1 MWKSEYPRLSMKLI
15 SMHKIAL
22 MLWALLITNMLTAQ
36 TILDTTVKLALKEG
50 TIKEALLHIEQ
61 STDIKFIYDNE
72 KIDVNRK
79 AVISKDSN
87 TVRGHLDLLFGSD
100 MVQYII
106 RNDKIIL
113 KKKLSFGKPSQK
125 KATINGYIMENSS
138 GENLIG
144 ATVFDHNSGL
154 GSTSNYY
161 GYYSLTLPV
170 GEVTLDYSYVSAQ
183 KRQFIFYLAKDTT
196 INIGLGFNK
205 LLEEVVVSADKQVAV
220 QETTEM
226 GTISLTRKQLQTRPA
241 IGGEVDVIKVL
252 QLLPGVQAGNEG
264 SAGFYV
270 RGGGPDQNLILLDGV
285 PVYNTSHLFG
295 FVSVF
300 NSDAINNIKLIK
312 GAFPARYGGR
322 LSSVVEMSM
331 KEGNMKRL
339 RGSGNVGLIASSLT
353 LEGPIVKDK
362 TSFMVSG
369 RRTYLDLI
377 AKPFTDDGYNFF
389 DVNVKINHRFSDRS
403 RVYFS
408 SYMGRDKGFLADS
421 QKKIE
426 DGGTSN
432 PTYTENET
440 ESRVKW
446 GNSISLLR
454 WNYVITPKLFSN
466 LSLTR
471 SSYDFEAFDVF
482 FQETKNDFD
491 TLTEFQYFE
500 TSSNIRDLG
509 MKLDFDFFPHPD
521 HYVRFGLQAID
532 HNFKPNVVGVLSNER
547 VDTSFNASDITA
559 REYSFYVE
567 DDFKLSPKLKANL
580 GIHLSGFDV
589 NSRFYRSFQPRASL
603 RYLFNKDFSV
613 KASYSRMAQFL
624 HLLTNPGLGLPTDLW
639 VPATDRIAPQ
649 ESSQYSL
656 EFAYSFPE
664 LGLEATIEGYY
675 KELDNLIE
683 YKEGANLLRLN
694 EDWQDKVVS
703 GHGESYGVEL
713 FFRRNWDNM
722 EGWLGYTLAW
732 ANRTFEEINFGNSFP
747 YRYDRRHDVKL
758 AITRHLRTNIQ
769 ASANWVY
776 GTGIALTLPF
786 AQYMGPTG
794 LVGRTG
800 SQNMVLYDFGARN
813 AFRQRAS
820 HRLDI
825 GISFVKDKKWG
836 KRTWLVT
843 IYNVYSRR
851 NPLFIETRPVMAIT
865 NEKPVT
871 HFRERT
877 LFPIVPSVTYLFEF

>member
-1 MWKSEYPRLSMKLI
+1 MRLINMY
-15 SMHKIAL
+15 KIILFVWVFLA
-22 MLWALLITNMLTAQ
+22 TNMLTAQ
-36 TILDTTVKLALKEG
+36 TLLDTPVKLTLKEG
-50 TIKEALLHIEQ
+50 TIKEMLLLIEQ

-72 KIDVNRK
+72 KIDVNK
-79 AVISKDSN
+79 KVIISTDSS
-87 TVRGHLDLLFGSD
+87 TVREQLDMLFGGK

-106 RNDKIIL
+106 RADKIIL
-113 KKKLSFGKPSQK
+113 KKKLSARKPSQE
-125 KATINGYIMENSS
+125 KATINGYLRENAS

-144 ATVFDHNSGL
+144 ATIFDQNSRL
-154 GSTSNYY
+154 GSTTNYY

-170 GEVTLDYSYVSAQ
+170 GEVTLDYSYVGAR
-183 KRQFIFYLAKDTT
+183 KRLLTFYLSKDTT
-196 INIGLGFNK
+196 INVGLNLST
-205 LLEEVVVSADKQVAV
+205 LLEEIIVSADKQVAI

-226 GTISLTRKQLQTRPA
+226 GTINLTRKQMQARPA
-241 IGGEVDVIKVL
+241 IGGETDIIKVL
-252 QLLPGVQAGNEG
+252 QLLPGVQSGNEG
-264 SAGFYV
+264 SAGLYV

-295 FVSVF
+295 FTSIF

-331 KEGNMKRL
+331 KEGNMKTL
-339 RGSGNVGLIASSLT
+339 HGSGSLGLIASSLT

-377 AKPFTDDGYNFF
+377 AKPFTDDSYNFF
-389 DVNVKINHRFSDRS
+389 DINAKINHRFSDRS

-408 SYMGRDKGFLADS
+408 SYIGRDKGFLVDS
-421 QKKIE
+421 QERTE
-426 DGGTSN
+426 DESSSN
-432 PTYTENET
+432 PVYIENKT
-440 ESRVKW
+440 ESRVEW

-471 SSYDFEAFDVF
+471 SSYDFEAIDEF
-482 FQETKNDFD
+482 FQETKSATD
-491 TLTEFQYFE
+491 TLTEFQYFR

-509 MKLDFDFFPHPD
+509 VKLDFDFFPHPD

-532 HNFKPNVVGVLSNER
+532 HSFKPNVVGVLANER
-547 VDTSFNASDITA
+547 VDTTFNASNIAT
-559 REYSFYVE
+559 REYSFYIE
-567 DDFKLSPKLKANL
+567 DDFKLSPKLKANI
-580 GIHLSGFDV
+580 GVHFSGFDV
-589 NSRFYRSFQPRASL
+589 NSRFYKSVQPRISL
-603 RYLFNKDFSV
+603 RYLFNENFSV
-613 KASYSRMAQFL
+613 KASYSEMAQFL

-639 VPATDRIAPQ
+639 VPATDKIAPQ

-656 EFAYSFPE
+656 GFTYSLPE

-683 YKEGANLLRLN
+683 YQEGANFLRLN
-694 EDWQDKVVS
+694 EDWQNKVVS
-703 GHGESYGVEL
+703 GRGESYGVEL
-713 FFRRNWDNM
+713 FIRRNWDKM

-732 ANRTFEEINFGNSFP
+732 ANRTFEEINFGKSFP
-747 YRYDRRHDVKL
+747 YRYDRRHDVNL
-758 AITRHLRTNIQ
+758 VLTRHLKDNIQ

-786 AQYMGPTG
+786 SEYLGTTS
-794 LVGRTG
+794 LVGRE
-800 SQNMVLYDFGARN
+800 DFPLLSLLDFESRN

-825 GISFVKDKKWG
+825 SISFIKEKKWG

-843 IYNVYSRR
+843 IYNAYNRK
-851 NPLFIETRPVMAIT
+851 NPLFVETRPVWELDDGLM
-865 NEKPVT
+865 VMR
-871 HFRERT
+871 FREHT

>member
-1 MWKSEYPRLSMKLI
+1 MKLI
-15 SMHKIAL
+15 NTRKIIVVSL
-22 MLWALLITNMLTAQ
+22 VLLTSNMLTAQ
-36 TILDTTVKLALKEG
+36 TVLDAPVKLSLKEG
-50 TIKEALLHIEQ
+50 TIKEVLSQIERL
-61 STDIKFIYDNE
+61 TDIKFIYDNG
-72 KIDVNRK
+72 KIDVNQK
-79 AVISKDSN
+79 VIISKDSGA
-87 TVRGHLDLLFGSD
+87 VREYLDLLFEGK
-100 MVQYII
+100 MVQYIVK
-106 RNDKIIL
+106 NDKVIL
-113 KKKLSFGKPSQK
+113 KKKLSTGKPSPK
-125 KATINGYIMENSS
+125 KATINGYLRENGS

-144 ATVFDHNSGL
+144 ATVFDRNSGL
-154 GSTSNYY
+154 GSTTNYY

-170 GEVTLDYSYVSAQ
+170 GEVSLDYSYVGAPKSLLT
-183 KRQFIFYLAKDTT
+183 FYLSKDTT
-196 INIGLGFNK
+196 VNVGLDLST
-205 LLEEVVVSADKQVAV
+205 LLEEIIISADKQVAI

-226 GTISLTRKQLQTRPA
+226 GTINLTRKQMQTRPA
-241 IGGEVDVIKVL
+241 IGGETDVIKVL

-331 KEGNMKRL
+331 KEGNMKEL
-339 RGSGNVGLIASSLT
+339 RGSGNVGLMTSSLT

-377 AKPFTDDGYNFF
+377 AKPFTDDSYNFF
-389 DVNVKINHRFSDRS
+389 DINAKINHRFSDRS

-408 SYMGRDKGFLADS
+408 AYAGRDKGSLLDS
-421 QKKIE
+421 QQTLESVVPFDPIHV
-426 DGGTSN
+426 
-432 PTYTENET
+432 ENQNK
-440 ESRVKW
+440 SRVEW
-446 GNSISLLR
+446 GNSIALLR

-471 SSYDFEAFDVF
+471 SSYDFEASDEF
-482 FQETKNDFD
+482 FQETKNATD
-491 TLTEFQYFE
+491 TLTQFQYFR
-500 TSSNIRDLG
+500 TSSDIRDLG
-509 MKLDFDFFPHPD
+509 VKLDFDFFPHPD

-532 HNFKPNVVGVLSNER
+532 HNFKPNVVGMLASER
-547 VDTSFNASDITA
+547 VDTTFNTSDINA

-567 DDFKLSPKLKANL
+567 DDFKLSAKFQANM
-580 GIHLSGFDV
+580 GVHLSGFDV
-589 NSRFYRSFQPRASL
+589 NSKFYKSIQPRISL
-603 RYLFNKDFSV
+603 RYLLNENFSV
-613 KASYSRMAQFL
+613 KASYSQMAQFL

-639 VPATDRIAPQ
+639 VPATDKIAPQ

-656 EFAYSFPE
+656 GFAYSLPE

-683 YKEGANLLRLN
+683 YQEGANFLRLN

-703 GHGESYGVEL
+703 GRGESYGME
-713 FFRRNWDNM
+713 FFIRRNWDKM

-732 ANRTFEEINFGNSFP
+732 SNRTFEEINFGKSFP
-747 YRYDRRHDVKL
+747 YRYDRRHDVNL
-758 AITRHLRTNIQ
+758 VLTRHLRDNIQ

-786 AQYMGPTG
+786 AEYFGTTS
-794 LVGRTG
+794 LVG
-800 SQNMVLYDFGARN
+800 QEDVAYLDLLDFDSRN

-825 GISFVKDKKWG
+825 SISFVKEKKWG

-843 IYNVYSRR
+843 IYNAYNRR
-851 NPLFIETRPVMAIT
+851 NPLFIETRPVQDFAD
-865 NEKPVT
+865 NRLVRL
-871 HFRERT
+871 FRERT
-877 LFPIVPSVTYLFEF
+877 LFPIVPSVSYLFEF